1 MNILLTKNRTGD
13 RLSKSKDLSPED
25 PGLDFTPRGSLPWT
39 PGGKLEYCNI
49 GCQKMKKYGAPSVKK
64 AFAIL
69 NAIASSRQG
78 LGVSELANKLK
89 MAKSTVHGM
98 TSALEELGAV
108 MRHPGTKKYKL
119 GFTVL
124 EIGRSAYSQID
135 LKTAARPV
143 TEDLME
149 KTRTSIFLG
158 ILNWDQVTILDIV
171 EARQGLNITAPVG
184 SNIPLFAGAVGKVFL
199 ASMAEEQA
207 GKIISSKGL
216 PRFTDNSIVDAALY
230 HRELEQVRQKGY
242 AIDDEEYIMGVRA
255 VASPLKGLGQLQS
268 AIWAVG
274 FKASL
279 DDGKMTSIAAETHM
293 AAGTISRRIQ
303 EQLMGKR

>member
-1 MNILLTKNRTGD
+1 
-13 RLSKSKDLSPED
+13 
-25 PGLDFTPRGSLPWT
+25 
-39 PGGKLEYCNI
+39 
-49 GCQKMKKYGAPSVKK
+49 MKKYGAPSVKK

-69 NAIASSRQG
+69 NAISSSKEG
-78 LGVSELANKLK
+78 LGVSDLAKKLK

-108 MRHPGTKKYKL
+108 MRDPRTKKYKL
-119 GFTVL
+119 GFTLL

-158 ILNWDQVTILDIV
+158 ILNWDHVTILDIV
-171 EARQGLNITAPVG
+171 EARQDLNITAPVG

-199 ASMAEEQA
+199 ASMEEEQA
-207 GKIISSKGL
+207 AKIISSKGL
-216 PRFTDNSIVDAALY
+216 PRFTDNSIVDSKLY
-230 HRELEQVRQKGY
+230 HKELKQVREKGY
-242 AIDDEEYIMGVRA
+242 AVDDEEYIMGVRA
-255 VASPLKGLGQLQS
+255 VASPLLGLGQLRS

-279 DDGKMTSIAAETHM
+279 DDGKMKTIANETHM
-293 AAGTISRRIQ
+293 AASTISQRIQ
-303 EQLMGKR
+303 EQLRGGR

>member
-1 MNILLTKNRTGD
+1 
-13 RLSKSKDLSPED
+13 
-25 PGLDFTPRGSLPWT
+25 
-39 PGGKLEYCNI
+39 
-49 GCQKMKKYGAPSVKK
+49 MKKYGAPSVKK

-69 NAIASSRQG
+69 NAISSSKEG
-78 LGVSELANKLK
+78 LGVSELAKKLK
-89 MAKSTVHGM
+89 LAKSTVHGM

-108 MRHPGTKKYKL
+108 MRDPLTKKYKL
-119 GFTVL
+119 GFTLL

-158 ILNWDQVTILDIV
+158 ILNWDHVTILDIV
-171 EARQGLNITAPVG
+171 EARQDLNITAPVG

-199 ASMAEEQA
+199 ASMEEEQA
-207 GKIISSKGL
+207 TKMISSQGL
-216 PRFTDNSIVDAALY
+216 PRFTDNSIVDPALY
-230 HRELEQVRQKGY
+230 HKELEQVREKGY
-242 AIDDEEYIMGVRA
+242 AVDDEEYIMGVRA
-255 VASPLKGLGQLQS
+255 VASPLMGLGQLRS

-279 DDGKMTSIAAETHM
+279 DDSKMKSIADETHM
-293 AAGTISRRIQ
+293 AASTISQRIQ

>member
-1 MNILLTKNRTGD
+1 
-13 RLSKSKDLSPED
+13 
-25 PGLDFTPRGSLPWT
+25 
-39 PGGKLEYCNI
+39 
-49 GCQKMKKYGAPSVKK
+49 MKQYNAPSVKK

-69 NAIASSRQG
+69 NAVSASKEG
-78 LGVSELANKLK
+78 LGVSELSKKLK

-108 MRHPGTKKYKL
+108 MRNPATKKYKL
-119 GFTVL
+119 GFTLL

-158 ILNWDQVTILDIV
+158 ILNGDYVTILDIV
-171 EARQGLNITAPVG
+171 EARQDLNITAPVG

-199 ASMAEEQA
+199 AFMESEQA
-207 GKIISSKGL
+207 AKIINSKGL
-216 PRFTDNSIVDAALY
+216 PRFTDNSIVDPALY
-230 HRELEQVRQKGY
+230 GQELKMVREKGH
-242 AIDDEEYIMGVRA
+242 AVDDEEYIMGVRA
-255 VASPLKGLGQLQS
+255 AASPLIGLGQLRA

-274 FKASL
+274 FKAGL
-279 DDGKMTSIAAETHM
+279 DDSKLQTLAKDTHKAAKN
-293 AAGTISRRIQ
+293 ISRRIQ
-303 EQLMGKR
+303 EQLMGNG

>member
-1 MNILLTKNRTGD
+1 
-13 RLSKSKDLSPED
+13 
-25 PGLDFTPRGSLPWT
+25 
-39 PGGKLEYCNI
+39 
-49 GCQKMKKYGAPSVKK
+49 MKKYGAPSIKK

-69 NAIASSRQG
+69 NAISSSREG
-78 LGVSELANKLK
+78 LGVSELARKLK

-108 MRHPGTKKYKL
+108 MRNPLTKKYKL
-119 GFTVL
+119 GFTLL

-158 ILNWDQVTILDIV
+158 ILNWDHVTILDIV
-171 EARQGLNITAPVG
+171 EARQDLNITAPVG
-184 SNIPLFAGAVGKVFL
+184 STIPLFAGAVGKVFL
-199 ASMAEEQA
+199 ASMDEEQA
-207 GKIISSKGL
+207 TRIIGSKGL
-216 PRFTDNSIVDAALY
+216 PRFTENSIVDPKLY
-230 HRELEQVRQKGY
+230 HQELKQVRENGY
-242 AIDDEEYIMGVRA
+242 AVDDEEYIMGVRA
-255 VASPLKGLGQLQS
+255 VASPLMGLGQLRS

-279 DDGKMTSIAAETHM
+279 DDRKMSSIADETHM
-293 AAGTISRRIQ
+293 AANTISQRIQ

>member
-1 MNILLTKNRTGD
+1 
-13 RLSKSKDLSPED
+13 
-25 PGLDFTPRGSLPWT
+25 
-39 PGGKLEYCNI
+39 
-49 GCQKMKKYGAPSVKK
+49 MKKYGAPSIKK

-69 NAIASSRQG
+69 NAISSSREG
-78 LGVSELANKLK
+78 LGVSDLAKKLK

-108 MRHPGTKKYKL
+108 MRNPLTKKYKL
-119 GFTVL
+119 GFTLL

-158 ILNWDQVTILDIV
+158 ILNWDHVTILDIV
-171 EARQGLNITAPVG
+171 EARQDLNITAPVG
-184 SNIPLFAGAVGKVFL
+184 SNIPLFAGAVGKIFL
-199 ASMAEEQA
+199 AFMEEEQA
-207 GKIISSKGL
+207 TRIIDSKGL
-216 PRFTDNSIVDAALY
+216 PRFTENSIVDPKLY
-230 HRELEQVRQKGY
+230 HKELKQVREKGY
-242 AIDDEEYIMGVRA
+242 AVDDEEYILGVRA
-255 VASPLKGLGQLQS
+255 VASPLMGLGQLRS

-279 DDGKMTSIAAETHM
+279 DDRKMSSIADETHM
-293 AAGTISRRIQ
+293 AASTISQRIQ
-303 EQLMGKR
+303 EQLMGRR